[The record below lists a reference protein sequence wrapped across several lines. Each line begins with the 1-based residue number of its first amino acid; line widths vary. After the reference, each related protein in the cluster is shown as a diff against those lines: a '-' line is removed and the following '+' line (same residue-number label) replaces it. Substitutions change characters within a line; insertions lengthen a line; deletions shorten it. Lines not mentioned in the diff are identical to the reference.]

1 MNKLNSIMSYLV
13 CLYIF
18 ILPISPSKF
27 KYKNIPI
34 NGDSVL
40 AIIIVVY
47 LVNIIINEESRKRFV
62 KGIKNF
68 FSSYNSV
75 FLFLWIIMMGIS
87 VTYATDKKLA
97 VQECIRMSTYII
109 LFFII
114 KYQMYK
120 KEMINRIIYSCICM
134 SFIVG
139 IIGIYEYLVG
149 MGLSHKGEFQSV
161 IRVASTLENSN
172 NLGAFFVLMIF
183 PFIILAIKEKDKWR
197 KSLFIILS
205 IIAFSNIIMSF
216 SRNAWLAL
224 IIGYITLIFIFN
236 YKLIYGAIVG
246 SIGILFIPKIAN
258 RLKEVGDLSQN
269 LSRLSLW
276 EIAIKMIKDN
286 PILGVGSGNYRT
298 LYPKYYNKI
307 KHLTHYKAQANFH
320 PHNAYLKAQCEL
332 GIVGSISLIG
342 FLISSLIK
350 TNRFSNNVDNN
361 FYRHFYKGFTAS
373 TVAFMFMNFIDNFFS
388 APKVVAFFFIFL
400 AISDSYSYNI
410 QNKSL

>member
-1 MNKLNSIMSYLV
+1 MNKVNSIISYLI

-18 ILPISPSKF
+18 IHPILPSKF
-27 KYKNIPI
+27 KYKGIPI
-34 NGDSVL
+34 NGDSLL
-40 AIIIVVY
+40 AFIILLY
-47 LVNIIINEESRKRFV
+47 LVDIVINKESRIRFIR
-62 KGIKNF
+62 GIKDF
-68 FSSYNSV
+68 FINHNSI
-75 FLFLWIIMMGIS
+75 FLFLWIAMMGIS

-97 VQECIRMSTYII
+97 IQEGIRMSTYVM

-114 KYQMYK
+114 KYHMYK
-120 KEMINRIIYSCICM
+120 KEMINRIIYSCIGM
-134 SFIVG
+134 SIIIGIV
-139 IIGIYEYLVG
+139 GIYEYLVG
-149 MGLSHKGEFQSV
+149 MGLNHKGEFESV

-172 NLGAFFVLMIF
+172 NLGSFFVLLVF

-197 KSLFIILS
+197 KNLYIFLS
-205 IIAFSNIIMSF
+205 IISFSNIIISF

-236 YKLIYGAIVG
+236 FKLIYGAILG
-246 SIGILFIPKIAN
+246 SGVILFIPKIIN

-269 LSRLSLW
+269 LSRISLW
-276 EIAIKMIKDN
+276 QIAIKMIRDN
-286 PILGVGSGNYRT
+286 PILGVGNGNYRT
-298 LYPKYYNKI
+298 LYSEYYNKI
-307 KHLTHYKAQANFH
+307 KHLTGYKAQENFH

-342 FLISSLIK
+342 FLISSLVK
-350 TNRFSNNVDNN
+350 NNRFSNNVDNN
-361 FYRHFYKGFTAS
+361 FYKYFYKGFTAS
-373 TVAFMFMNFIDNFFS
+373 IVAFMFMNFIDNFFS